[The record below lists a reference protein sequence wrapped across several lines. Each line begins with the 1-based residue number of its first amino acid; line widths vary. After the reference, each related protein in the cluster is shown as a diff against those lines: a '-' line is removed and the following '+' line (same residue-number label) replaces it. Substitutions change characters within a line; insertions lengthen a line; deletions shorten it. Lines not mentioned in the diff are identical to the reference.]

1 MHIRLI
7 FLNLLLGKHDD
18 GDSWLAGTDG
28 IVPLSGSRKADASQR
43 RDFQEKL

>member
-7 FLNLLLGKHDD
+7 FLNLLLGKHND
-18 GDSWLAGTDG
+18 GDSWFAGTDG
-28 IVPLSGSRKADASQR
+28 IVPLSSSRKAEASKR